1 MGSEVHID
9 MFDDRLVIYSP
20 GGMADGAIYRIEK
33 LIIYYQYEEI
43 KYWQM
48 FLLDWGY
55 GALGKW
61 LGEDTS
67 ILCL

>member
-48 FLLDWGY
+48 FLIDWGY
-55 GALGKW
+55 GASGKW